1 MIDLQP
7 LPRVGVGE
15 GEAAFCR
22 RSSSDIPD
30 DIQQDAVPELALR
43 VAVTLNGGR
52 ARPNLIATKTAPT
65 GNQNFVGGVPSAS
78 SQGCLHGAT
87 LVGMYSPSLRQSP
100 TMLSPL
106 STSSTIFA
114 RRSSLGERPGAR
126 LQKLHHNA
134 RFGNRHAGSSTHAC
148 KH

>member
-87 LVGMYSPSLRQSP
+87 LVGLYSLSLAAAKP
-100 TMLSPL
+100 DDAL
-106 STSSTIFA
+106 TS
-114 RRSSLGERPGAR
+114 LD
-126 LQKLHHNA
+126 KLHHLRQA
-134 RFGNRHAGSSTHAC
+134 IEPRRKTRR
-148 KH
+148 